1 MPLTPYSGTFG
12 KPELQ
17 HLLRRTLFGVK
28 KSDLTYFANRTLSSV
43 VTELLTVPASPP
55 SPPVKTYAEPTTIT
69 LPNPDAAIA
78 IGSTWVNGP
87 TDSNVQFSRQQ
98 SLRSW
103 WMGLIVNQERNILE
117 KMVLFLH
124 NLVPTD
130 IGGTFGEPIYS
141 YRYNALLRQYALG
154 NYKALIR
161 QMTIEPAM
169 LYYLDGRLNT
179 KTSVNE
185 NYGRELQE
193 LFTIGKDS
201 TPYYTE
207 DDVKAASKVLSGW
220 EIDGPNL
227 NSKFTLSRHDIT
239 NKTFSSFYNNTVITG
254 RNTTTAGL
262 NELDDLLTM
271 IFSKTEVSKYIVRKL
286 YRFFVYYN
294 IDAAVETDVIEPL
307 ATTFRNSGYLLAPV
321 LQELLTSQHFFDSQ
335 KSQACMIK
343 NPVDYIVGLSRQFG
357 FAYTTAPDLVNN
369 YKNWLYLLDS
379 GTNQQMKIGN
389 PPNVAGWAAY
399 YQSPSYHELWINSET
414 LRRKKEFSDKLI
426 TSSNN
431 GMSFDILGFTA
442 SMANPEDPNL
452 LINEV
457 TELFHVV
464 SDDATIKTQL
474 KSILLSN
481 QTDNNYWTLAWNAYA
496 GAPTDTTKM
505 TTVRTRLRT
514 FYQAITGMAEYHL
527 S

>member
-1 MPLTPYSGTFG
+1 MPMTPYSGTFG
-12 KPELQ
+12 KPELL

-28 KSDLTYFANRTLSSV
+28 KSDLAYFANRSLSSV
-43 VTELLTVPASPP
+43 VTELLTVPSTPP
-55 SPPVKTYAEPTTIT
+55 SPPVNNYNSATYTD
-69 LPNPDAAIA
+69 PNIAAGA
-78 IGSTWVNGP
+78 TWVNGP
-87 TDSNVQFSRQQ
+87 SDSNVNFGRQQ

-103 WMGLIVNQERNILE
+103 WMGLIVNQDRNILE

-130 IGGTFGEPIYS
+130 IGGTFNEPIYS

-154 NYKALIR
+154 NYKAFIR
-161 QMTIEPAM
+161 QMSIEPAM

-179 KTSVNE
+179 KTAPNE

-193 LFTIGKDS
+193 LFTVGKDS
-201 TPYYTE
+201 IPYYTE
-207 DDVKAASKVLSGW
+207 DDVKAAAKVLSGW
-220 EIDGPNL
+220 EIDTPNL

-254 RNTTTAGL
+254 QNNATGGL
-262 NELDDLLTM
+262 TELDALLTM
-271 IFSKTEVSKYIVRKL
+271 IFSKDEVSKYIVRKI

-294 IDAAVETDVIEPL
+294 IDTSVETEVIEPL
-307 ATTFRNSGYLLAPV
+307 AATFRNNGFLLAPV
-321 LQELLTSQHFFDSQ
+321 MLELLTSQHFFDSQ
-335 KSQACMIK
+335 KARACMIK
-343 NPVDYIVGLSRQFG
+343 NPVDYIVGLARQFG
-357 FAYTTAPDLVNN
+357 LAYTTPPDYINN

-379 GTNQQMKIGN
+379 GTNQQMRIGN
-389 PPNVAGWAAY
+389 PPNVAGWTAY
-399 YQSPSYHELWINSET
+399 YQAPSYHELWINAET

-442 SMANPEDPNL
+442 SLDNPSDPNA
-452 LINEV
+452 LIDEV

-464 SDDATIKTQL
+464 TDDAAIRSKL

-481 QTDNNYWTLAWNAYA
+481 QVTDSYWTTAWDAYVA
-496 GAPTDTTKM
+496 APTNTTNLN
-505 TTVRTRLRT
+505 TVRTRLRT
-514 FYQAITGMAEYHL
+514 FYQAVTGMAEYHL

>member
-1 MPLTPYSGTFG
+1 MPMTPYTGTFG
-12 KPELQ
+12 KPELM

-28 KSDLTYFANRTLSSV
+28 KTDLTYFANRTLTSV
-43 VTELLTVPASPP
+43 VTELLTVPATPP
-55 SPPVKTYAEPTTIT
+55 SPPVKNYAEPTTVT
-69 LPNPDAAIA
+69 LPNPDSAIA
-78 IGSTWVNGP
+78 LGATWVNGP
-87 TDSNVQFSRQQ
+87 TDNNVSFSRQQ

-103 WMGLIVNQERNILE
+103 WMGQILNQDRNILE

-179 KTSVNE
+179 KTAPNE

-193 LFTIGKDS
+193 LFTVGKDS
-201 TPYYTE
+201 TPYYSET
-207 DDVKAASKVLSGW
+207 DVRTAAKVLSGW
-220 EIDGPNL
+220 EVDNTNL
-227 NSKFTLSRHDIT
+227 ISKFTLSRHDIT
-239 NKTFSSFYNNTVITG
+239 NKTFSSFYNNTIITG
-254 RNTTTAGL
+254 RNTANAGL
-262 NELDDLLTM
+262 DELDDLLNM
-271 IFSKTEVSKYIVRKL
+271 IFSKTEVSKYIVRKI

-294 IDAAVETDVIEPL
+294 IDASVETDVIEPL

-321 LQELLTSQHFFDSQ
+321 MQELLTSQHFYDNL
-335 KSQACMIK
+335 KSRACMIK
-343 NPVDYIVGLSRQFG
+343 NPTDYIVGLSRQFG
-357 FAYTTAPDLVNN
+357 LTYTTPPDLANN

-389 PPNVAGWAAY
+389 PPNVAGWSAY
-399 YQSPSYHELWINSET
+399 YQSPSYHELWINAET
-414 LRRKKEFSDKLI
+414 LRRKKEFSDRLI

-442 SMANPEDPNL
+442 SMDNPSDPNA
-452 LINEV
+452 LIDEV
-457 TELFHVV
+457 TDLFHVV
-464 SDDATIKTQL
+464 SDDATIKGKL

-481 QTDNNYWTLAWNAYA
+481 QTSDSYWTSAWLAYVA
-496 GAPTDTTKM
+496 APTNTTNLN
-505 TTVRTRLRT
+505 TVRTRLRT
-514 FYQAITGMAEYHL
+514 FYQAIVGMAEYYL

>member
-1 MPLTPYSGTFG
+1 MTPYSGTFG
-12 KPELQ
+12 KPELL

-28 KSDLTYFANRTLSSV
+28 KSDLTYFANRSLSSV
-43 VTELLTVPASPP
+43 VTELLTVPSTPP
-55 SPPVKTYAEPTTIT
+55 SPPVKNYAQPATVT
-69 LPNPDAAIA
+69 LPNPDSLLAM
-78 IGSTWVNGP
+78 GDTWVNGP
-87 TDSNVQFSRQQ
+87 SDNNVNFGRQQ
-98 SLRSW
+98 SLRGW
-103 WMGLIVNQERNILE
+103 WMGLIVNQDRNILE

-130 IGGTFGEPIYS
+130 IGGTFAEPIYS

-154 NYKALIR
+154 NYKAFIR
-161 QMTIEPAM
+161 QMSIEPAM

-179 KTSVNE
+179 KTAPNE

-193 LFTIGKDS
+193 LFTVGKDS
-201 TPYYTE
+201 LPYYTE
-207 DDVKAASKVLSGW
+207 DDVKAAAKVLSGW
-220 EIDGPNL
+220 EIDAPNL

-239 NKTFSSFYNNTVITG
+239 NKTFSSFYNSTVISGQNNATG
-254 RNTTTAGL
+254 GL
-262 NELDDLLTM
+262 TELDALLTM
-271 IFSKTEVSKYIVRKL
+271 IFSKDEVSKYVVRKI

-294 IDAAVETDVIEPL
+294 IDATVETEVIEPL
-307 ATTFRNSGYLLAPV
+307 AATFRSSGFLLAPV
-321 LQELLTSQHFFDSQ
+321 MQELLTSQHFFDAQ
-335 KSQACMIK
+335 KARACMIK
-343 NPVDYIVGLSRQFG
+343 NPVDYIVGLAHQFG
-357 FAYTTAPDLVNN
+357 LAYTTPPDYINQ

-379 GTNQQMKIGN
+379 GINQQMRIGN

-399 YQSPSYHELWINSET
+399 YQAPSYHELWINAET

-426 TSSNN
+426 TSNNN

-442 SMANPEDPNL
+442 SLDNPSDPNA
-452 LINEV
+452 LIDEV

-464 SDDATIKTQL
+464 TDDATIKGKL

-481 QTDNNYWTLAWNAYA
+481 QVTDSYWTTAWDAYVA
-496 GAPTDTTKM
+496 APTNTTNLN
-505 TTVRTRLRT
+505 TVRARLRT